1 MKNLLSAAI
10 FLITAPVIVFSNL
23 VGLDGFESDASYDS
37 RAIEEPV
44 HHALLFRQ
52 R

>member
-1 MKNLLSAAI
+1 MKNLFI
-10 FLITAPVIVFSNL
+10 RYDFSDYRAGYCFGNL